1 MRISDWS
8 SDVCSSDLADEAAAG
23 GALGAAAQEG
33 VAADEAAPSAFG
45 LLPRHGE
52 AQASLER
59 VVLLADVVAPVAV
72 ALFQAQCVHG
82 VVAGET
88 QAEGGAG
95 FGQPLEDVGGEFG
108 RHVQLP
114 AEQTGRASGRGRG
127 CKKV

>member
-33 VAADEAAPSAFG
+33 VAADEAATSAFG

-72 ALFQAQCVHG
+72 ALFQAHCDHG
-82 VVAGET
+82 VVAGEN
-88 QAEGGAG
+88 QAEGAAG
-95 FGQPLEDVGGEFG
+95 SGQHPEDVGGEFG
-108 RHVQLP
+108 RQRQPPTKH
-114 AEQTGRASGRGRG
+114 AHT
-127 CKKV
+127 